1 MDRLAGAAELL
12 DGPLDDPVALEGNLR
27 DLRRVNRLLGGASL
41 SGRALDALA
50 GRVADAGTAVSL
62 LDVGTGGA
70 DIPLALLDEWGRR
83 GRRLHVTGV
92 DDRSEVLAA
101 ARVAD
106 PRVNSAARLTLEQAD
121 GRSLPYPDASF
132 DVAHCSLV
140 LHHLEPTDA
149 VALLRELARVA
160 RLGVIVNDLA
170 RNRMAWLG
178 AQLLAALA
186 TRNRYSRHDG
196 PLSVRR
202 AYTTAEAHAMLAAAG
217 LRPVA
222 ELTALLG
229 HRWAIAAVRK

>member
-27 DLRRVNRLLGGASL
+27 DLRRVNRLLGGVSL
-41 SGRALDALA
+41 SGRALDALV

-140 LHHLEPTDA
+140 LHHLSRGR
-149 VALLRELARVA
+149 VALLWEIAWVA
-160 RLGVIVNDLA
+160 R
-170 RNRMAWLG
+170 
-178 AQLLAALA
+178 
-186 TRNRYSRHDG
+186 
-196 PLSVRR
+196 R
-202 AYTTAEAHAMLAAAG
+202 ASSSTTSPAAAWPCSRRESRLRWRRSIATAAMTGRCPCCG
-217 LRPVA
+217 LTLSADAHV
-222 ELTALLG
+222 
-229 HRWAIAAVRK
+229 

>member
-12 DGPLDDPVALEGNLR
+12 DGPLNDPAALQGNLR
-27 DLRRVNRLLGGASL
+27 DLRRVNRLLGGLSL

-50 GRVADAGTAVSL
+50 GRLADAGTTVSL

-70 DIPLALLDEWGRR
+70 DIPLALLDDWRRR

-101 ARVAD
+101 ARIAD
-106 PRVNSAARLTLEQAD
+106 PRVNGAARLTLEQAD

-140 LHHLEPTDA
+140 LHHLEPADA
-149 VALLRELARVA
+149 VLLLRELARVA
-160 RLGVIVNDLA
+160 RLGIVVNDLA
-170 RNRMAWLG
+170 RSRMAWLG
-178 AQLLAALA
+178 ARLLAALA

-202 AYTTAEAHAMLAAAG
+202 AYTIAEAHAMLAAAG

-222 ELTALLG
+222 ELTALFG
-229 HRWAIAAVRK
+229 IRWALAAVRA